1 MNKISKNDLLKLKA
15 SKPIPITAHTHEVVV
30 PVVFASKVN
39 EFLKKEG
46 IKLPLTHHQL
56 AEYKRKAAK
65 VHGKIEEENEEDEGN
80 SHAKGTHSIK
90 VSNVK
95 GHVYIN
101 TTPNKAKR
109 KRGKRA
115 PSRKI
120 LTSASGLIPPPAS
133 MRIQPPP
140 SNTIRPNYNT
150 FAMIRPQ
157 GITYSAN
164 TPTLLDIQQEIKAE
178 QKKEKEVVEKREKE
192 LITQGEIQKKNIDSL
207 TKALEA
213 EKRKEQALIV
223 EDTRL
228 NKSGGSSSTTD
239 LGDDESSSEEEED
252 EDEVYKPGT
261 EDEPAAAAA
270 AASSSSE
277 SIPEFYSVDL
287 LNKIRALIPDFNER
301 YSANK
306 YTLYNKINAFNPKIL
321 EYIEE
326 EYAKTAK
333 AGQLKKT
340 WFKKGLI
347 QKLKE
352 YLKL

>member
-15 SKPIPITAHTHEVVV
+15 SKPIAITAHTHEVVV

-90 VSNVK
+90 VSNIK
-95 GHVYIN
+95 GSVYIN
-101 TTPNKAKR
+101 TQPNKARR
-109 KRGKRA
+109 KRGKKLRSSV

-120 LTSASGLIPPPAS
+120 ITSDSGLIPPPAS

-140 SNTIRPNYNT
+140 SNTLRPNYNT
-150 FAMIRPQ
+150 FATIRPQ

-164 TPTLLDIQQEIKAE
+164 TPTLHDIQKELQAE
-178 QKKEKEVVEKREKE
+178 QKKEKEAMEKREKE
-192 LITQGEIQKKNIDSL
+192 LREEGEKIKKNYDAL

-213 EKRKEQALIV
+213 ERKHEQALIV

-228 NKSGGSSSTTD
+228 NKPNSGGAS
-239 LGDDESSSEEEED
+239 
-252 EDEVYKPGT
+252 
-261 EDEPAAAAA
+261 A
-270 AASSSSE
+270 AASSSSSKE
-277 SIPEFYSVDL
+277 DSIR
-287 LNKIRALIPDFNER
+287 KHI
-301 YSANK
+301 
-306 YTLYNKINAFNPKIL
+306 INDIK
-321 EYIEE
+321 E
-326 EYAKTAK
+326 
-333 AGQLKKT
+333 
-340 WFKKGLI
+340 FKKGNPSL
-347 QKLKE
+347 QELKDGILAMME
-352 YLKL
+352 VYADAIDMVLTPADTSKITTPNNHQEIYRNYLAWAESI